1 MNFEQI
7 YFAGAQHK
15 EHFLALVNTKKTNE
29 SAYYS
34 AYYILTS
41 SKDIWSATKK
51 HTHLDEIDFVKI
63 LDQGFAS
70 NHKSLVLLAEHLFMA
85 SASFDLDR
93 ALGSWDQPSYSV
105 ALQAI
110 KLRWTLSR
118 ESSEGSLERML

>member
-7 YFAGAQHK
+7 YYASAQHK

-29 SAYYS
+29 SACYS

-41 SKDIWSATKK
+41 SKEIWSATKK
-51 HTHLDEIDFVKI
+51 HTYLDEINFGKI
-63 LDQGFAS
+63 LEQGFAS
-70 NHKSLVLLAEHLFMA
+70 NHKSLVLLAQHLFMG

-118 ESSEGSLERML
+118 ESSEGSLERMI

>member
-7 YFAGAQHK
+7 YYADSQHK
-15 EHFLALVNTKKTNE
+15 EHFLALLTQKNSNE

-41 SKDIWSATKK
+41 AKEIWSATKR
-51 HTHLDEIDFVKI
+51 HTTLKEINFAKI
-63 LDQGFAS
+63 LEQGFSS
-70 NHKSLVLLAEHLFMA
+70 NHKSLILLAQHLFMA
-85 SASFDLDR
+85 STNFDLDR
-93 ALGSWDQPSYSV
+93 ALESWDQPSYSI

-118 ESSEGSLERML
+118 ESMEGFLE

>member
-7 YFAGAQHK
+7 YFASAQHK
-15 EHFLALVNTKKTNE
+15 EHFLTLVNTKSTNE

-51 HTHLDEIDFVKI
+51 HTQSDKIDFVKI

-85 SASFDLDR
+85 STGFDLDR
-93 ALGSWDQPSYSV
+93 ALGSWDQASYSV

-118 ESSEGSLERML
+118 ESSEGSLDRML

>member
-7 YFAGAQHK
+7 YYANSQHK
-15 EHFLALVNTKKTNE
+15 EHFLALLSQKKSNE

-41 SKDIWSATKK
+41 TKEIWSATKR
-51 HTHLDEIDFVKI
+51 HTTLEEINFGKI
-63 LDQGFAS
+63 LEQGFAS
-70 NHKSLVLLAEHLFMA
+70 NHKALILLAQHLFMA
-85 SASFDLDR
+85 STNFDLDR
-93 ALGSWDQPSYSV
+93 ALESWDQPSYSV

-118 ESSEGSLERML
+118 ESMEDFLE